1 MLLDCS
7 VMCHCVIVSSGE
19 KDWLIFCYI
28 IMFKLTDTRLRC
40 FVILIIKNCYDYY
53 TYSSKKEIWAL
64 FWTIGPRNVFLGH
77 AFLRNTKIT
86 GTSGS
91 RNCCNCCDF
100 LFFTRVSTMIERFCV
115 IKMLTWLHCLWM
127 CVWLL
132 SVSHHSPPQHFIWC
146 SSSHGLEHLDIC
158 YVKNKNF

>member
-77 AFLRNTKIT
+77 AFLRNTKIA

-91 RNCCNCCDF
+91 RNCCNCCECPRWSSGF
-100 LFFTRVSTMIERFCV
+100 
-115 IKMLTWLHCLWM
+115 
-127 CVWLL
+127 VWLKCWPDSTVYGCVCGCYRYL
-132 SVSHHSPPQHFIWC
+132 ITHRHTHFIWC
-146 SSSHGLEHLDIC
+146 SSSHGLEHLGFTTCSAII
-158 YVKNKNF
+158 FSESL